1 MADRAGGARSHGHYV
16 ISYAGFNRPWA
27 TWIAYQLEQLGH
39 RTTLLRWDPPVSMP
53 LTEALRSL
61 LDAPG
66 RILLVLDD
74 WYFNLGPR
82 SDEEWIA
89 ALREVV
95 PKHEDRFAA
104 VSVATRAIPPGGER
118 LLPVDLRDLDSGEAR
133 RRILVRLGL
142 PGEEM
147 PPSGD
152 SAPRFPNDPPA
163 VVNIPRRNLRFTG
176 RDMALDELHSRL
188 NQDGDG
194 VSRVALRGISGVGKS
209 QIAIEYA
216 HRFGNDYDVVW
227 WVNAGFRATAR
238 EQFADLAAR
247 MQLWVGSE
255 LGERIRAVQEALR
268 TGKPHGRWLVI
279 FDSADDMAQ
288 VEDLLPEGNG
298 HVLVT
303 TLTQDWAT
311 SGRLSEIQI
320 LPFSREESVAY
331 VRRRAPRLTEREAD
345 RLAEAVQDLPLLLAQ
360 TAAWLDANR
369 MPAKDYIELISKG
382 GANQIGIRI
391 SDDYPMGFQTSWSIT
406 LNTLEANYPEA
417 YELLRLFALFS
428 PDAIP
433 VRLIQKARP
442 SDLPDHLASLAA
454 DPFRWYSALQRLSE
468 STAVQ
473 LVHES
478 SSEDEPLV
486 GGATMHRLYH
496 SFLTSTL
503 PEERR
508 EAMSAVACEV
518 LSSEDPREP
527 GNVKKWSTYADLH
540 AQLETSGALDS
551 TKPEVRRLVLNC
563 VEYLKAREEGKDGL
577 ALCEKTLPRWR
588 SRLQPD
594 DPDMLRLTHQ
604 HANMLRRVGRFR
616 EAEAVGRAVVDR
628 LTQVRG
634 ASDPELLRA
643 KSGLGGTLTALGSYR
658 EAHQLFQEAARV
670 DGTDPQKGLQEQ
682 SNLAVS
688 SVLLG
693 EYARAA
699 ALHQSILHTRQRQLP
714 ESHPKTLISGLYYA
728 WTLRLLGDYAEARSR
743 QEHNHRLFKE
753 GMGQWHASTL
763 LAEHNL
769 ALCQRRAGDLEGAK
783 RSMSGVVARSLRK
796 RGSRHPDTLH
806 AQADYATF
814 LREHGDLDQAR
825 KLADEVAT
833 GYRGLVGSDHP
844 FTIGTT
850 GNIGLVLW
858 KYGEREEALRI
869 AETAWSG
876 MAAAVDADHPWSLGC
891 ALNLSGAR
899 NYAGDEEG
907 AARLSAETLERAA
920 ATMGENHP
928 MTLSCKAALS
938 ADLRSL
944 RQGDEAARLE
954 QEALHVLTEKYGS
967 GHPHTQAVGRR
978 ERPYWDFEP
987 QPT

>member
-1 MADRAGGARSHGHYV
+1 MADRAGGARSHGHTV

-39 RTTLLRWDPPVSMP
+39 RTTLLRWDPPVSMS
-53 LTEALRSL
+53 LAEALRSL
-61 LDAPG
+61 LEAPG

-95 PKHEDRFAA
+95 PEHEDRFAA

-118 LLPVDLRDLDSGEAR
+118 LLPVDLRDLDAGEAR

-142 PGEEM
+142 PAGELSQ
-147 PPSGD
+147 SGD
-152 SAPRFPNDPPA
+152 FAPRFPNDPPA
-163 VVNIPRRNLRFTG
+163 VLNIPRRNLRFTG
-176 RDMALDELHSRL
+176 RDGALEELHSQL
-188 NQDGDG
+188 NQGEDG

-238 EQFADLAAR
+238 EQFADLAPR
-247 MQLWVGSE
+247 LQLWVGSE
-255 LGERIRAVQEALR
+255 LGERIRAVHEALR
-268 TGKPHGRWLVI
+268 TGKPLGRWLVI

-311 SGRLSEIQI
+311 SGRLSEIKI
-320 LPFSREESVAY
+320 LPFIREESVAY
-331 VRRRAPRLTEREAD
+331 VRRRAPRLTEQEAD
-345 RLAEAVQDLPLLLAQ
+345 RLADAVQDLPLLLAQ

-406 LNTLEANYPEA
+406 LNTLEANHPEA
-417 YELLRLFALFS
+417 SELLRLFALFS

-433 VRLIQKARP
+433 VRLIQKAHP

-454 DPFRWYSALQRLSE
+454 DPFRWYAALQRLSE

-496 SFLTSTL
+496 SFLTSAL

-508 EAMSAVACEV
+508 EAMSSVACEV
-518 LSSEDPREP
+518 LAGADPRDP
-527 GNVKKWSTYADLH
+527 GNVQEWPKYAELL
-540 AQLETSGALDS
+540 AQLESSGALDS
-551 TKPEVRRLVLNC
+551 IKPAVRRLVLNC
-563 VEYLKAREEGKDGL
+563 VEYLRARGEGQDGL
-577 ALCEKTLPRWR
+577 ALCTQTLARWR
-588 SRLQPD
+588 SRLEPD
-594 DPDMLRLTHQ
+594 DPDMLVLTHQ

-616 EAEAVGRAVVDR
+616 EAEAVARATVDR
-628 LTQVRG
+628 LAEVRE
-634 ASDPELLRA
+634 ADDPELLRA
-643 KSGLGGTLTALGSYR
+643 KNGLGGTLLALGAYVD
-658 EAHQLFQEAARV
+658 AYQLWRDERDRGTKSSAVSQGRSNLALTLLLLGNYQEAAELHRHILKMRQASLEENH
-670 DGTDPQKGLQEQ
+670 PQ
-682 SNLAVS
+682 
-688 SVLLG
+688 
-693 EYARAA
+693 
-699 ALHQSILHTRQRQLP
+699 I
-714 ESHPKTLISGLYYA
+714 LISALYYA
-728 WTLRLLGDYAEARSR
+728 WTLRLLGSYDEAKSR
-743 QEHNHRLFKE
+743 QERNCELLMRDAGE
-753 GMGQWHASTL
+753 WHPNTL
-763 LAEHNL
+763 LAQHNL
-769 ALCQRRAGDLEGAK
+769 ALCLRRTGELAQAEHHM
-783 RSMSGVVARSLRK
+783 RHVVEYGLRK
-796 RGSRHPDTLH
+796 RGPSHPDTLH
-806 AQADYATF
+806 TQADYATF
-814 LREHGDLDQAR
+814 LREHGDLGEAR
-825 KLADEVAT
+825 KLADEVT
-833 GYRGLVGSDHP
+833 NGYHDLVGPTHP

-850 GNIGLVLW
+850 GNVGLVLW

-869 AETAWSG
+869 AETTWSG
-876 MAAAVDADHPWSLGC
+876 MAGAVGADHPWTLGC

-899 NYAGDEEG
+899 SYAGDEE
-907 AARLSAETLERAA
+907 RAA
-920 ATMGENHP
+920 QLSRDTLRRATAVLGENHP
-928 MTLSCKAALS
+928 MALSCKAALA

-944 RQGDEAARLE
+944 RRGDEAAGLE
-954 QEALHVLTEKYGS
+954 QEALRALTGKYGS
-967 GHPHTQAVGRR
+967 SHPHTTAVGRR
-978 ERPYWDFEP
+978 DRPYWDFEP